1 MVDLFGITHHIS
13 LCKSS
18 DIEKWKNGELIYDFI
33 TDELVETK
41 GKEIKPIS
49 ENNNVVEYLTY
60 DDFFEENIFGG
71 FETFYKTM
79 TTESGE
85 TIVAFGYYGYFDEN
99 EY

>member
-1 MVDLFGITHHIS
+1 MIDLFGITHHIV

-18 DIEKWKNGELIYDFI
+18 DIEKWKSGELIYDFI
-33 TDELVETK
+33 NDELVESA

-49 ENNNVVEYLTY
+49 VNDEVVEYLTY
-60 DDFFEENIFGG
+60 DDFFDENIFG

-99 EY
+99 DY